1 MIFDLIFM
9 QAVNL
14 PDATA
19 PHNTSIGA
27 TLMHQLVSGWYIYV
41 PQILMSIISVY
52 VIIDR
57 WRATS
62 KALKGDVNFTTRL
75 RDQIYAGKIDQ
86 AKEMCRQENNP
97 MGNIILKGLSRLGNP
112 VKEIKKTIETV
123 GRQETAKLE
132 KNVIVLATIAGVA
145 PVFGFL
151 GTVFGVIIIFKDI
164 ADAGSLSIST
174 VSEGLYLKMMSSAVG
189 LIVFM
194 IAHIGYNLLV
204 SRINKVV
211 NKMETTAMEFIDILE
226 EPTK

>member
-97 MGNIILKGLSRLGNP
+97 MVNIILKGLSRLGNP

>member
-62 KALKGDVNFTTRL
+62 KALKG
-75 RDQIYAGKIDQ
+75 
-86 AKEMCRQENNP
+86 M
-97 MGNIILKGLSRLGNP
+97 
-112 VKEIKKTIETV
+112 
-123 GRQETAKLE
+123 
-132 KNVIVLATIAGVA
+132 
-145 PVFGFL
+145 
-151 GTVFGVIIIFKDI
+151 
-164 ADAGSLSIST
+164 
-174 VSEGLYLKMMSSAVG
+174 
-189 LIVFM
+189 
-194 IAHIGYNLLV
+194 
-204 SRINKVV
+204 
-211 NKMETTAMEFIDILE
+211 
-226 EPTK
+226 

>member
-1 MIFDLIFM
+1 M
-9 QAVNL
+9 
-14 PDATA
+14 
-19 PHNTSIGA
+19 
-27 TLMHQLVSGWYIYV
+27 
-41 PQILMSIISVY
+41 
-52 VIIDR
+52 
-57 WRATS
+57 
-62 KALKGDVNFTTRL
+62 
-75 RDQIYAGKIDQ
+75 
-86 AKEMCRQENNP
+86 
-97 MGNIILKGLSRLGNP
+97 
-112 VKEIKKTIETV
+112 
-123 GRQETAKLE
+123 
-132 KNVIVLATIAGVA
+132 
-145 PVFGFL
+145 FGFL

>member
-1 MIFDLIFM
+1 
-9 QAVNL
+9 
-14 PDATA
+14 
-19 PHNTSIGA
+19 
-27 TLMHQLVSGWYIYV
+27 
-41 PQILMSIISVY
+41 
-52 VIIDR
+52 
-57 WRATS
+57 
-62 KALKGDVNFTTRL
+62 
-75 RDQIYAGKIDQ
+75 
-86 AKEMCRQENNP
+86 
-97 MGNIILKGLSRLGNP
+97 
-112 VKEIKKTIETV
+112 
-123 GRQETAKLE
+123 
-132 KNVIVLATIAGVA
+132 VIVLATIAGVA

>member
-1 MIFDLIFM
+1 MILDFILM

-19 PHNTSIGA
+19 PHNQSIGD
-27 TLMHQLVSGWYIYV
+27 TLVDQLIKGWYIYV
-41 PQILMSIISVY
+41 PQIFMSIISVY

-57 WRATS
+57 WMATG
-62 KALKGDVNFTTRL
+62 KALKGDAQFTNKL
-75 RDQIYAGKIDQ
+75 RDLIYAGQVEQ
-86 AKEMCRQENNP
+86 AKNLCRQENNP

-112 VKEIKKTIETV
+112 VKEIKKTIETM
-123 GRQETAKLE
+123 GRQETSKLE

-194 IAHIGYNLLV
+194 IAHIGYNALV

-211 NKMETTAMEFIDILE
+211 NRMETTAMEFIDILE